1 MNAEK
6 IELKGLFPEEL
17 AQHVSDMGLERYRT
31 RQLIDWLY
39 NKGVTDFESMT
50 NLSKTVR
57 ARFDER
63 FTLFEIESR
72 W

>member
-39 NKGVTDFESMT
+39 NKASRI
-50 NLSKTVR
+50 LSR
-57 ARFDER
+57 
-63 FTLFEIESR
+63 
-72 W
+72 